1 MDIRVKSSA
10 LPIKPFHSILLLMVS
25 SLSLLPHPSL
35 QQLTIQQLLIDP
47 STLSTTDVS
56 DICSSSN
63 DHISQSSLT
72 LQCYQGNITQLH
84 FIGNIDD
91 GSPSPFLL
99 PQYFSTSSFFDSLA
113 AIPTLKVLSMVS
125 LGLWGPLPSTIGQL
139 SSLEILN
146 LSSNYL
152 SGVLPMEFSSLK
164 NLQTLILDHNQ
175 FTGVVPDWLTS
186 LSALAVLSLKNN
198 SFDGFLPNT
207 VSKLENVRI
216 LSVANNHLSGEVPDL
231 HNLTNLQVLDLGDN
245 HLGPQFPNISN
256 RLVSLVLRNNSFRFG
271 IPAQKLASA
280 HQLQK
285 LDISLN
291 GFEGPISAP
300 LLLSL
305 PSISYLDV
313 SKNKFTGMLSENM
326 SCNGQLSYVDMSFNR
341 LSGEIPTCL
350 EAGSNARVVLYAN
363 NCLSSKKQHQNPSYI
378 CHNEALA
385 VKVFPRDEAKHTK
398 ENNSKVVVASGAMGG
413 TIGGIALISLVF
425 LFARKAYY
433 KNAEKSPPTRLITE
447 NVSRINTVKLLSDAR
462 YISQTMK
469 LGAGLPAYR
478 TFALEE
484 LKEATNNFSA
494 SNLLSEDTHGQVYK
508 GKFNGGTNIAIKSL
522 TLRKKQNQQTF
533 THQIELASKLRHSHL
548 VSVLGHCSD
557 CCLEDSSNISRMF
570 LIFEFFPNGT
580 LRDHISG
587 SPGKRLNWMQRI
599 GAAIGV
605 AKGVQFLHTGIVPG
619 MYSINLKITDV
630 LVDHDYHV
638 KISSFN
644 LPLFDGKKATVSF
657 HQLNFI
663 SVSET
668 LLQQPEDD
676 KDVED
681 LGVILLEIIVGRP
694 IMYRNEVAVLK
705 ELQVSAAADDTARRS
720 IVDPNVQKECS
731 NESLKTM
738 VDTCTRCLTD
748 DPSTRPSIGDVIW
761 NLQFAAQVQESWKGD
776 CCLQIQ
782 EDSTASTSSQ
792 I

>member
-1 MDIRVKSSA
+1 
-10 LPIKPFHSILLLMVS
+10 
-25 SLSLLPHPSL
+25 
-35 QQLTIQQLLIDP
+35 
-47 STLSTTDVS
+47 
-56 DICSSSN
+56 
-63 DHISQSSLT
+63 
-72 LQCYQGNITQLH
+72 
-84 FIGNIDD
+84 
-91 GSPSPFLL
+91 
-99 PQYFSTSSFFDSLA
+99 
-113 AIPTLKVLSMVS
+113 MVS

-256 RLVSLVLRNNSFRFG
+256 R
-271 IPAQKLASA
+271 
-280 HQLQK
+280 
-285 LDISLN
+285 
-291 GFEGPISAP
+291 
-300 LLLSL
+300 L

-447 NVSRINTVKLLSDAR
+447 NVSRINTVKLLSDA
-462 YISQTMK
+462 S
-469 LGAGLPAYR
+469 
-478 TFALEE
+478 
-484 LKEATNNFSA
+484 
-494 SNLLSEDTHGQVYK
+494 
-508 GKFNGGTNIAIKSL
+508 
-522 TLRKKQNQQTF
+522 
-533 THQIELASKLRHSHL
+533 
-548 VSVLGHCSD
+548 
-557 CCLEDSSNISRMF
+557 
-570 LIFEFFPNGT
+570 
-580 LRDHISG
+580 
-587 SPGKRLNWMQRI
+587 
-599 GAAIGV
+599 
-605 AKGVQFLHTGIVPG
+605 
-619 MYSINLKITDV
+619 KITGF
-630 LVDHDYHV
+630 Y
-638 KISSFN
+638 
-644 LPLFDGKKATVSF
+644 LFLS
-657 HQLNFI
+657 
-663 SVSET
+663 
-668 LLQQPEDD
+668 
-676 KDVED
+676 
-681 LGVILLEIIVGRP
+681 
-694 IMYRNEVAVLK
+694 
-705 ELQVSAAADDTARRS
+705 
-720 IVDPNVQKECS
+720 
-731 NESLKTM
+731 
-738 VDTCTRCLTD
+738 
-748 DPSTRPSIGDVIW
+748 
-761 NLQFAAQVQESWKGD
+761 
-776 CCLQIQ
+776 
-782 EDSTASTSSQ
+782 
-792 I
+792 

>member
-1 MDIRVKSSA
+1 
-10 LPIKPFHSILLLMVS
+10 MVS

-175 FTGVVPDWLTS
+175 FT
-186 LSALAVLSLKNN
+186 
-198 SFDGFLPNT
+198 
-207 VSKLENVRI
+207 
-216 LSVANNHLSGEVPDL
+216 GEVPDL

-447 NVSRINTVKLLSDAR
+447 NVSRINTSLWFRKESNPFGAG

-587 SPGKRLNWMQRI
+587 IKVHSLLNWMQRI

-668 LLQQPEDD
+668 L
-676 KDVED
+676 
-681 LGVILLEIIVGRP
+681 
-694 IMYRNEVAVLK
+694 
-705 ELQVSAAADDTARRS
+705 
-720 IVDPNVQKECS
+720 
-731 NESLKTM
+731 
-738 VDTCTRCLTD
+738 
-748 DPSTRPSIGDVIW
+748 
-761 NLQFAAQVQESWKGD
+761 F
-776 CCLQIQ
+776 
-782 EDSTASTSSQ
+782 
-792 I
+792 